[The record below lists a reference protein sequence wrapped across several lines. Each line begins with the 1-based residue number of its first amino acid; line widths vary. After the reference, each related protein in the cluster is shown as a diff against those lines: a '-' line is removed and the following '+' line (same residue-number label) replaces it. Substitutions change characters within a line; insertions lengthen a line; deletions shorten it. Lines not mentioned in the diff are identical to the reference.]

1 MVYRQSRRSV
11 TSTVVI
17 VVTFPPP
24 QVPPPLPRA
33 SQSAPKSTEPPREKN
48 SSNKV
53 KNPRPSF
60 KKSSRQRTRQRTRG
74 SARNSQTSFTNA
86 IVSINVGLYLWM
98 SISNFGA
105 TSNNFVISRYF
116 LEQGE
121 WYRLISCGFVHFGL
135 FHVAMNIILAY
146 QLGQMFEPRIGS
158 LRFGLLYFASLL
170 GGSVGALVLS
180 PDAVTGGASG
190 AVFGLMAAAIVGM
203 RHEGLNPMQSGLGLT
218 FVINLVITLTIPGI
232 SIGGHFGGAAI
243 GAICGAV
250 VLAPT
255 SWRLP
260 KWLGIVLPCLLSS
273 ALIYFAVNFVNA

>member
-1 MVYRQSRRSV
+1 MVYRQPRRSV

-60 KKSSRQRTRQRTRG
+60 KKSRRQRTRQRTRG

-98 SISNFGA
+98 SVTNFGV

-135 FHVAMNIILAY
+135 FHVAMNMMLAY

-170 GGSVGALVLS
+170 GGSVGALVMS

-203 RHEGLNPMQSGLGLT
+203 RHEGLNPLQNGLGIT
-218 FVINLVITLTIPGI
+218 FAINLVITLTIPGI
-232 SIGGHFGGAAI
+232 SIGGHFGGAIA

-250 VLAPT
+250 VLAPN

-260 KWLGIVLPCLLSS
+260 KWLGIVVPCLLSS

>member
-1 MVYRQSRRSV
+1 
-11 TSTVVI
+11 
-17 VVTFPPP
+17 
-24 QVPPPLPRA
+24 
-33 SQSAPKSTEPPREKN
+33 
-48 SSNKV
+48 
-53 KNPRPSF
+53 
-60 KKSSRQRTRQRTRG
+60 
-74 SARNSQTSFTNA
+74 
-86 IVSINVGLYLWM
+86 
-98 SISNFGA
+98 
-105 TSNNFVISRYF
+105 
-116 LEQGE
+116 
-121 WYRLISCGFVHFGL
+121 
-135 FHVAMNIILAY
+135 MNMILAY

-250 VLAPT
+250 VLAPA

>member
-1 MVYRQSRRSV
+1 M
-11 TSTVVI
+11 
-17 VVTFPPP
+17 TFPPP

-33 SQSAPKSTEPPREKN
+33 SQSAPKSTEPVREQN
-48 SSNKV
+48 SSKRTN
-53 KNPRPSF
+53 NPRPPF
-60 KKSSRQRTRQRTRG
+60 RKSSRQRTQQ
-74 SARNSQTSFTNA
+74 SARTSQTSFTNA
-86 IVSINVGLYLWM
+86 IVAINVGLYLWM
-98 SISNFGA
+98 SVTNFA
-105 TSNNFVISRYF
+105 VTSNNFVISRYF

-135 FHVAMNIILAY
+135 FHVAMNMMLAY

-170 GGSVGALVLS
+170 GGSVGALVMS
-180 PDAVTGGASG
+180 PDAMTGGASG

-203 RHEGLNPMQSGLGLT
+203 RHEGLNPMRSGLGIT

-232 SIGGHFGGAAI
+232 SIGGHFGGAIA

-250 VLAPT
+250 VLAPN

-260 KWLGIVLPCLLSS
+260 KWLG
-273 ALIYFAVNFVNA
+273 

>member
-1 MVYRQSRRSV
+1 MVYRQPRRSV

-98 SISNFGA
+98 SVTNFGV

-135 FHVAMNIILAY
+135 FHVAMNMMLAY

-170 GGSVGALVLS
+170 GGSVGALVMS

-203 RHEGLNPMQSGLGLT
+203 RHEGLNPLQSGLGIT
-218 FVINLVITLTIPGI
+218 FAINLVITLTIPGI
-232 SIGGHFGGAAI
+232 SIGGHFGGAIA

-250 VLAPT
+250 VLAPN

-260 KWLGIVLPCLLSS
+260 KWLGIVVPCLLSS
-273 ALIYFAVNFVNA
+273 ALIYFAVNFLNA

>member
-1 MVYRQSRRSV
+1 MVYRQPRRSV

-98 SISNFGA
+98 SVTNFGV

-135 FHVAMNIILAY
+135 FHVAMNMMLAY
-146 QLGQMFEPRIGS
+146 QLGQMFESRIGS

-170 GGSVGALVLS
+170 GGSVGALVMS

-203 RHEGLNPMQSGLGLT
+203 RHEGLNPLQSGLGIT
-218 FVINLVITLTIPGI
+218 FAINLVITLTIPGI
-232 SIGGHFGGAAI
+232 SIGGHFGGAIA

-250 VLAPT
+250 VLAPN

-260 KWLGIVLPCLLSS
+260 KWLGIVVPCLLSS

>member
-1 MVYRQSRRSV
+1 MVYRQPRRSV

-60 KKSSRQRTRQRTRG
+60 KKSRRQRTRQRTRG

-86 IVSINVGLYLWM
+86 IVSINVGLYLW
-98 SISNFGA
+98 ISVTNFGV

-135 FHVAMNIILAY
+135 FHVAMNMMLAY

-170 GGSVGALVLS
+170 GGSVGALVMS

-203 RHEGLNPMQSGLGLT
+203 RHEGLNPLQSGLGIT
-218 FVINLVITLTIPGI
+218 FAINLVITLTIPGI
-232 SIGGHFGGAAI
+232 SIGGHFGGAIA

-250 VLAPT
+250 VLAPN

-260 KWLGIVLPCLLSS
+260 KWLGIVVPCLLSS

>member
-1 MVYRQSRRSV
+1 MVSCQSSRSV
-11 TSTVVI
+11 ATTVVT
-17 VVTFPPP
+17 VVNFPPP

-33 SQSAPKSTEPPREKN
+33 SQSAPKSTEPVREKN
-48 SSNKV
+48 SSSREN
-53 KNPRPSF
+53 NPRPTF
-60 KKSSRQRTRQRTRG
+60 RKPTRQKTRQ
-74 SARNSQTSFTNA
+74 SARSSQTSFTNA

-98 SISNFGA
+98 SVTNFGA
-105 TSNNFVISRYF
+105 ASNNFVISRYF

-135 FHVAMNIILAY
+135 FHVAMNMMLAY

-158 LRFGLLYFASLL
+158 LRFGLLYVASLL

-203 RHEGLNPMQSGLGLT
+203 RHEGLNPMRSGLGVT

-250 VLAPT
+250 VLAPI

-260 KWLGIVLPCLLSS
+260 KWLGIVVPCLLSS

>member
-1 MVYRQSRRSV
+1 MVYRQSPRSV
-11 TSTVVI
+11 ATTVVI
-17 VVTFPPP
+17 VVNFPPP

-33 SQSAPKSTEPPREKN
+33 SQSAPKSAETVREK
-48 SSNKV
+48 SSSKRAN
-53 KNPRPSF
+53 NPRPAF
-60 KKSSRQRTRQRTRG
+60 RKPTRQ
-74 SARNSQTSFTNA
+74 SARASQTSFTNA

-98 SISNFGA
+98 SVTNFGA
-105 TSNNFVISRYF
+105 ASNNFVISRYF

-135 FHVAMNIILAY
+135 FHVAMNMMLAY

-180 PDAVTGGASG
+180 PNAVTGGASG

-203 RHEGLNPMQSGLGLT
+203 RHEGLNPMRSGLGIT

>member
-1 MVYRQSRRSV
+1 MVCRQSSRSV
-11 TSTVVI
+11 AITVVN
-17 VVTFPPP
+17 VVSFPPP

-33 SQSAPKSTEPPREKN
+33 SQSAPKSTEPVREKK
-48 SSNKV
+48 SSRRANNQRPAFR
-53 KNPRPSF
+53 NP
-60 KKSSRQRTRQRTRG
+60 SRQRTRD
-74 SARNSQTSFTNA
+74 SQTSFTNA

-98 SISNFGA
+98 TISNFGVI
-105 TSNNFVISRYF
+105 SNNFVISRYF

-135 FHVAMNIILAY
+135 FHVAMNMILAY

-203 RHEGLNPMQSGLGLT
+203 RHEGLNPMRSGLGVT

-250 VLAPT
+250 VLAPA

-260 KWLGIVLPCLLSS
+260 KWLGIVVPCLLSS
-273 ALIYFAVNFVNA
+273 ALIYFAVDFVNA

>member
-1 MVYRQSRRSV
+1 MVYRQSPRSV
-11 TSTVVI
+11 ATTFITVVN
-17 VVTFPPP
+17 FPPP
-24 QVPPPLPRA
+24 RVPPQLPRA
-33 SQSAPKSTEPPREKN
+33 SQSAPKSTEPVREPN
-48 SSNKV
+48 SSKRAHST
-53 KNPRPSF
+53 RPAFRKPSNQ
-60 KKSSRQRTRQRTRG
+60 KTRNN
-74 SARNSQTSFTNA
+74 ARNNQTSFTNA

-135 FHVAMNIILAY
+135 FHVAMNMILAY

-273 ALIYFAVNFVNA
+273 ALIYFAVNFVSA

>member
-1 MVYRQSRRSV
+1 MVYRQSPRSV
-11 TSTVVI
+11 ATTVVI
-17 VVTFPPP
+17 VVNFPPP

-33 SQSAPKSTEPPREKN
+33 SQSAPKSAETVREK
-48 SSNKV
+48 SSSKRVN
-53 KNPRPSF
+53 NPRPAF
-60 KKSSRQRTRQRTRG
+60 RKPTRQ
-74 SARNSQTSFTNA
+74 SARTSQTSFTNA

-98 SISNFGA
+98 SVTNFGA
-105 TSNNFVISRYF
+105 ASNNFVISRYF

-135 FHVAMNIILAY
+135 FHVAMNMMLAY

-180 PDAVTGGASG
+180 PNAVTGGASG

-203 RHEGLNPMQSGLGLT
+203 RHEGLNPMRSGLGIT

-260 KWLGIVLPCLLSS
+260 KWLGIVVPCLLSS

>member
-1 MVYRQSRRSV
+1 MSV
-11 TSTVVI
+11 T
-17 VVTFPPP
+17 
-24 QVPPPLPRA
+24 
-33 SQSAPKSTEPPREKN
+33 
-48 SSNKV
+48 
-53 KNPRPSF
+53 
-60 KKSSRQRTRQRTRG
+60 
-74 SARNSQTSFTNA
+74 
-86 IVSINVGLYLWM
+86 
-98 SISNFGA
+98 NFGA

-135 FHVAMNIILAY
+135 FHVAMNMMLAY

-203 RHEGLNPMQSGLGLT
+203 RHEGLNPMRSGLGVT

-250 VLAPT
+250 VLAPI

-260 KWLGIVLPCLLSS
+260 KWLGIVVPCLLSS

>member
-1 MVYRQSRRSV
+1 MVSSQSPRSV
-11 TSTVVI
+11 TFTDLI

-33 SQSAPKSTEPPREKN
+33 SQSAPKSAEPTREKN
-48 SSNKV
+48 SSNGV
-53 KNPRPSF
+53 NNPRPSF
-60 KKSSRQRTRQRTRG
+60 KKSSRQRTRGGART
-74 SARNSQTSFTNA
+74 SQTSFTNA

-98 SISNFGA
+98 SVTNFGVA
-105 TSNNFVISRYF
+105 SNNFVISRYF

-135 FHVAMNIILAY
+135 FHVAMNMMLAY

-170 GGSVGALVLS
+170 GGSVGALVMS

-203 RHEGLNPMQSGLGLT
+203 RHEGLNPLQSGLGIT
-218 FVINLVITLTIPGI
+218 FAINLVITLTIPGI
-232 SIGGHFGGAAI
+232 SIGGHFGGAIA

-250 VLAPT
+250 VLAPN
-255 SWRLP
+255 SWRIP
-260 KWLGIVLPCLLSS
+260 KWLGIMVPCLLSS
-273 ALIYFAVNFVNA
+273 ALVYFAVNFVNA

>member
-1 MVYRQSRRSV
+1 MVYRQSPRSV
-11 TSTVVI
+11 ATTFVTVVN
-17 VVTFPPP
+17 FPPP
-24 QVPPPLPRA
+24 RVPPPLPRA
-33 SQSAPKSTEPPREKN
+33 SQSAPKSTEPVREPN
-48 SSNKV
+48 SSKRANST
-53 KNPRPSF
+53 RPAFRKPSY
-60 KKSSRQRTRQRTRG
+60 QRTRN
-74 SARNSQTSFTNA
+74 SARHNQTSFTNA

-135 FHVAMNIILAY
+135 FHVAMNMILAY
-146 QLGQMFEPRIGS
+146 QLGQMFEPKIGS

-273 ALIYFAVNFVNA
+273 ALVYFAVNFVKA

>member
-1 MVYRQSRRSV
+1 MVSCQSSRSV
-11 TSTVVI
+11 ATTVVT
-17 VVTFPPP
+17 VVNFPPP

-33 SQSAPKSTEPPREKN
+33 SQSAPKSTEPVREKN
-48 SSNKV
+48 SSSREN
-53 KNPRPSF
+53 NPRPTF
-60 KKSSRQRTRQRTRG
+60 RKPTRQKTRQ
-74 SARNSQTSFTNA
+74 SARASQTSFTNA

-98 SISNFGA
+98 SVTNFGA
-105 TSNNFVISRYF
+105 TSNNFVISRDF

-135 FHVAMNIILAY
+135 FHVAMNMMLAY

-158 LRFGLLYFASLL
+158 LRFGLLYVASLL

-203 RHEGLNPMQSGLGLT
+203 RHEGLNPMQSGLGVT

-250 VLAPT
+250 VLAPI

-260 KWLGIVLPCLLSS
+260 KWLGIVVPCLLSS

>member
-1 MVYRQSRRSV
+1 MVYRKSPRSI
-11 TSTVVI
+11 TSAVLNI
-17 VVTFPPP
+17 VTFPPP

-33 SQSAPKSTEPPREKN
+33 SQSAPKSTEPPREQN
-48 SSNKV
+48 SSKRAN
-53 KNPRPSF
+53 NPRPLF
-60 KKSSRQRTRQRTRG
+60 RKPTRQRTQQ
-74 SARNSQTSFTNA
+74 SARASQTSFTNA
-86 IVSINVGLYLWM
+86 IVAINVGLYLWM
-98 SISNFGA
+98 SVTNFGVA
-105 TSNNFVISRYF
+105 SNNFVISRYL

-135 FHVAMNIILAY
+135 FHVAMNMMLAY

-203 RHEGLNPMQSGLGLT
+203 RHEGLNPMRSGLGIT
-218 FVINLVITLTIPGI
+218 FAINLVITLTIPGI
-232 SIGGHFGGAAI
+232 SIGGHFGGAIA

-250 VLAPT
+250 LLAPN

-260 KWLGIVLPCLLSS
+260 KWLGIVVPCLLSS
-273 ALIYFAVNFVNA
+273 ALIYFAVYFVNA

>member
-1 MVYRQSRRSV
+1 MVYRQSPRSV
-11 TSTVVI
+11 ATTVVI
-17 VVTFPPP
+17 VVNFPPP

-33 SQSAPKSTEPPREKN
+33 SQSAPKSAETVREK
-48 SSNKV
+48 SSSKRVN
-53 KNPRPSF
+53 NPRPAF
-60 KKSSRQRTRQRTRG
+60 RKPTRQ
-74 SARNSQTSFTNA
+74 SARTSQTSFTNA

-98 SISNFGA
+98 SVTNFGA
-105 TSNNFVISRYF
+105 ASNNFVISRYF

-135 FHVAMNIILAY
+135 FHVAMNMMLAY

-180 PDAVTGGASG
+180 PNAVTGGASG

-203 RHEGLNPMQSGLGLT
+203 RHEGLNPMRSGLGIT

-273 ALIYFAVNFVNA
+273 ALIYFAVTFVNA

>member
-1 MVYRQSRRSV
+1 MVYRQPRRSV

-98 SISNFGA
+98 SVTNFGV

-135 FHVAMNIILAY
+135 FHVAMNMMLAY

-170 GGSVGALVLS
+170 GGSVGALVMS

-203 RHEGLNPMQSGLGLT
+203 RHEGLNPLQNGLGIT
-218 FVINLVITLTIPGI
+218 FAINLVITLTIPGI
-232 SIGGHFGGAAI
+232 SIGGHFGGAIA

-250 VLAPT
+250 VLAPN

-260 KWLGIVLPCLLSS
+260 KWLGIVVPCLLSS

>member
-1 MVYRQSRRSV
+1 MVYRQSPRSFA
-11 TSTVVI
+11 TTVITI
-17 VVTFPPP
+17 VSFPPP

-33 SQSAPKSTEPPREKN
+33 SQSAPKSNELAPE
-48 SSNKV
+48 
-53 KNPRPSF
+53 
-60 KKSSRQRTRQRTRG
+60 KKSSRRANNQRPPFRNLSRQRTRE
-74 SARNSQTSFTNA
+74 SQTSFTNA

-98 SISNFGA
+98 TISNFGA
-105 TSNNFVISRYF
+105 ISNDFVISRYF

-135 FHVAMNIILAY
+135 FHVAMNMILAY

-190 AVFGLMAAAIVGM
+190 AVFGLMAAAVVGM
-203 RHEGLNPMQSGLGLT
+203 RHEGLNPMRSGLGVT

-250 VLAPT
+250 VLAPA

-260 KWLGIVLPCLLSS
+260 KWLGLVVPCLLSS
-273 ALIYFAVNFVNA
+273 ALVYFAIDFINA

>member
-1 MVYRQSRRSV
+1 MVSCQSSRSV
-11 TSTVVI
+11 ATTVVT
-17 VVTFPPP
+17 VVNFPPP

-33 SQSAPKSTEPPREKN
+33 SQSAPKSTEPVREKN
-48 SSNKV
+48 SSSREN
-53 KNPRPSF
+53 NPRPTF
-60 KKSSRQRTRQRTRG
+60 RKPTRQRTRQ
-74 SARNSQTSFTNA
+74 SARASQTSFTNA

-98 SISNFGA
+98 SVTNFGA

-135 FHVAMNIILAY
+135 FHVAMNMMLAY

-158 LRFGLLYFASLL
+158 LRFGLLYVASLL

-203 RHEGLNPMQSGLGLT
+203 RHEGLNPMRSGLGVT

-250 VLAPT
+250 VLAPI

-260 KWLGIVLPCLLSS
+260 KWLGIVVPCLLSS

>member
-1 MVYRQSRRSV
+1 MVYRQSPRSV
-11 TSTVVI
+11 ATTVVI
-17 VVTFPPP
+17 VVNFPPP

-33 SQSAPKSTEPPREKN
+33 SQSAPKSAETVREK
-48 SSNKV
+48 SSSKRAN
-53 KNPRPSF
+53 NPRPTF
-60 KKSSRQRTRQRTRG
+60 RKPTRQ
-74 SARNSQTSFTNA
+74 SARASQTSFTNA

-98 SISNFGA
+98 SVSNFSVA
-105 TSNNFVISRYF
+105 SNNFVISRYF

-135 FHVAMNIILAY
+135 FHVAMNMMLAY

-170 GGSVGALVLS
+170 GGSVGALVMS

-203 RHEGLNPMQSGLGLT
+203 RHEGLNPLQSGLGIT
-218 FVINLVITLTIPGI
+218 FAINLVITLTIPGI
-232 SIGGHFGGAAI
+232 SIGGHFGGAIA
-243 GAICGAV
+243 GAICGTV
-250 VLAPT
+250 VLAPN

-260 KWLGIVLPCLLSS
+260 KWLGIAVPCLLSS
-273 ALIYFAVNFVNA
+273 ALVYFAVNFVNA

>member
-1 MVYRQSRRSV
+1 MVYRQPRRSV

-60 KKSSRQRTRQRTRG
+60 KKSRRQRTRQRKRG

-98 SISNFGA
+98 SVTNFGV

-135 FHVAMNIILAY
+135 FHVAMNMMLAY

-170 GGSVGALVLS
+170 GGSVGALVMS

-203 RHEGLNPMQSGLGLT
+203 RHEGLNPLQNGLGIT
-218 FVINLVITLTIPGI
+218 FAINLVITLTIPGI
-232 SIGGHFGGAAI
+232 SIGGHFGGAIA

-250 VLAPT
+250 VLAPN

-260 KWLGIVLPCLLSS
+260 KWLGIVVPCLLSS

>member
-1 MVYRQSRRSV
+1 MVSCQSSRSV
-11 TSTVVI
+11 ATTVVT
-17 VVTFPPP
+17 VVNFPPP

-33 SQSAPKSTEPPREKN
+33 SQSAPKSTEPVREKN
-48 SSNKV
+48 SSSREN
-53 KNPRPSF
+53 NPRPTF
-60 KKSSRQRTRQRTRG
+60 RKPTRQKTRQ
-74 SARNSQTSFTNA
+74 SARASQTSFTNA

-98 SISNFGA
+98 SVTNFGA
-105 TSNNFVISRYF
+105 TSNNFVISRDF

-135 FHVAMNIILAY
+135 FHVAMNMMLAY

-170 GGSVGALVLS
+170 GGSVGAFVLS

-203 RHEGLNPMQSGLGLT
+203 RHEGLNPMRSGLGVT

-250 VLAPT
+250 VLAPI

-260 KWLGIVLPCLLSS
+260 KWLGIVVPCLLSS

>member
-1 MVYRQSRRSV
+1 
-11 TSTVVI
+11 
-17 VVTFPPP
+17 VTFPPP

-33 SQSAPKSTEPPREKN
+33 SQSAPKSAEPSREKDT
-48 SSNKV
+48 SNKIN
-53 KNPRPSF
+53 NPRPSF
-60 KKSSRQRTRQRTRG
+60 KKSSRQTTRG
-74 SARNSQTSFTNA
+74 SARANQTSFTNA

-98 SISNFGA
+98 SVTNFGVA
-105 TSNNFVISRYF
+105 SNNFVISRYL

-135 FHVAMNIILAY
+135 FHVAMNMMLAY

-203 RHEGLNPMQSGLGLT
+203 RHEGLNPMRSGLGIT
-218 FVINLVITLTIPGI
+218 FAINLVITLTIPGI
-232 SIGGHFGGAAI
+232 SIGGHFGGAIA

-250 VLAPT
+250 VLAPN

-260 KWLGIVLPCLLSS
+260 KWLGIVVPCLLSS
-273 ALIYFAVNFVNA
+273 ALIYFAVTFVNA

>member
-1 MVYRQSRRSV
+1 MVSCQSSRSV
-11 TSTVVI
+11 ATTVVT
-17 VVTFPPP
+17 VVNFPPP

-33 SQSAPKSTEPPREKN
+33 SQSAPKSTEPVREKN
-48 SSNKV
+48 SSSREN
-53 KNPRPSF
+53 NPRPTF
-60 KKSSRQRTRQRTRG
+60 IKPTRQRTRQ
-74 SARNSQTSFTNA
+74 SARASQTSFTNA

-98 SISNFGA
+98 SVTNFGMA
-105 TSNNFVISRYF
+105 SNNFVISRYF

-135 FHVAMNIILAY
+135 FHVAMNMMLAY

-158 LRFGLLYFASLL
+158 LRFGLLYVASLL

-203 RHEGLNPMQSGLGLT
+203 RHEGLNPMRSGLGVT

-250 VLAPT
+250 VLAPI

-260 KWLGIVLPCLLSS
+260 KWLGIVVPCLLSS

>member
-1 MVYRQSRRSV
+1 MVSGQSPRSI
-11 TSTVVI
+11 TSTDLI

-33 SQSAPKSTEPPREKN
+33 SQSAPKSAEPTREKN
-48 SSNKV
+48 SSNRV
-53 KNPRPSF
+53 NNPRPPF
-60 KKSSRQRTRQRTRG
+60 RKSTRQRTRG
-74 SARNSQTSFTNA
+74 NARQGASASQTSFTNA
-86 IVSINVGLYLWM
+86 IVSLNVGLYLWM
-98 SISNFGA
+98 SVTNFA
-105 TSNNFVISRYF
+105 VTSNNFVISRYF

-135 FHVAMNIILAY
+135 FHVAMNMMLAY

-170 GGSVGALVLS
+170 GGSVGALVMS

-203 RHEGLNPMQSGLGLT
+203 RHEGLNPLQSGLGVT
-218 FVINLVITLTIPGI
+218 FAINLVITLTIPGI
-232 SIGGHFGGAAI
+232 SIGGHFGGAIA

-250 VLAPT
+250 VLAPQ
-255 SWRLP
+255 SSRLP
-260 KWLGIVLPCLLSS
+260 KWLGIVVPCLLSS
-273 ALIYFAVNFVNA
+273 ALIYFAVTFVNA

>member
-1 MVYRQSRRSV
+1 MVYRQSPRSV
-11 TSTVVI
+11 ATTVITI
-17 VVTFPPP
+17 VSFPPP

-33 SQSAPKSTEPPREKN
+33 SQSAPKSNELAPE
-48 SSNKV
+48 
-53 KNPRPSF
+53 
-60 KKSSRQRTRQRTRG
+60 KKSSRRANNQRPPFRNLSRQRTRE
-74 SARNSQTSFTNA
+74 SQTSFTNA

-98 SISNFGA
+98 TISNFGA
-105 TSNNFVISRYF
+105 ISNDFVISRYF

-135 FHVAMNIILAY
+135 FHVAMNMILAY

-190 AVFGLMAAAIVGM
+190 AVFGLMAAAVVGM
-203 RHEGLNPMQSGLGLT
+203 RHEGLNPMRSGLGVT

-250 VLAPT
+250 VLAPA

-260 KWLGIVLPCLLSS
+260 KWLGLVVPCLLSS
-273 ALIYFAVNFVNA
+273 ALVYFAIDFINA

>member
-1 MVYRQSRRSV
+1 MVYRQSPRSV
-11 TSTVVI
+11 ATTVVT
-17 VVTFPPP
+17 VVNFPPP

-33 SQSAPKSTEPPREKN
+33 SQSAPKSTEPVREKN
-48 SSNKV
+48 SSNREN
-53 KNPRPSF
+53 NPRPTF
-60 KKSSRQRTRQRTRG
+60 RKPTRQRTRG
-74 SARNSQTSFTNA
+74 NARGSARASQTSFTNA

-98 SISNFGA
+98 SVTNFGMA
-105 TSNNFVISRYF
+105 SNNFVISRYF

-135 FHVAMNIILAY
+135 FHVAMNMMLAY

-170 GGSVGALVLS
+170 GGSVGALVMS

-203 RHEGLNPMQSGLGLT
+203 RHEGLNPLQSGLGIT
-218 FVINLVITLTIPGI
+218 FAINLVITLTIPGI
-232 SIGGHFGGAAI
+232 SIGGHFGGAIA
-243 GAICGAV
+243 GAICGTV
-250 VLAPT
+250 VLAPN

-260 KWLGIVLPCLLSS
+260 KWLGIAVPCLLSS
-273 ALIYFAVNFVNA
+273 ALVYFAVNFVNA

>member
-1 MVYRQSRRSV
+1 VN
-11 TSTVVI
+11 
-17 VVTFPPP
+17 FPPP

-33 SQSAPKSTEPPREKN
+33 SQSAPKSAETVREK
-48 SSNKV
+48 SSSKRVN
-53 KNPRPSF
+53 NPRPAF
-60 KKSSRQRTRQRTRG
+60 RKPTRQ
-74 SARNSQTSFTNA
+74 SARTCQTSFTNA

-98 SISNFGA
+98 SVTNFGA
-105 TSNNFVISRYF
+105 ASNNFVISRYF

-135 FHVAMNIILAY
+135 FHVAMNMMLAY

-180 PDAVTGGASG
+180 PNAVTGGASG

-203 RHEGLNPMQSGLGLT
+203 RHEGLNPMRSGLGIT

>member
-1 MVYRQSRRSV
+1 MVSCQSSRSV
-11 TSTVVI
+11 ATTVVT
-17 VVTFPPP
+17 VVNFPPP

-33 SQSAPKSTEPPREKN
+33 SQSAPKSTEPVREKN
-48 SSNKV
+48 SS
-53 KNPRPSF
+53 
-60 KKSSRQRTRQRTRG
+60 SRENYPKPTFRKPTRQKTRQ
-74 SARNSQTSFTNA
+74 SASASQTSFTNA

-98 SISNFGA
+98 SVTNFGA
-105 TSNNFVISRYF
+105 TSKNFVISRYF

-135 FHVAMNIILAY
+135 FHVAMNMMLAY

-158 LRFGLLYFASLL
+158 LRFGLLYVASLL

-203 RHEGLNPMQSGLGLT
+203 RHEGLNPMRSGLGVT

-250 VLAPT
+250 VLAPI

-260 KWLGIVLPCLLSS
+260 KWLGIVVPCLLSS

>member
-1 MVYRQSRRSV
+1 MVYRQSPRSV
-11 TSTVVI
+11 ATTVVI
-17 VVTFPPP
+17 VVNFPPP

-33 SQSAPKSTEPPREKN
+33 SQSAPKSAETVREK
-48 SSNKV
+48 SSSKRVN
-53 KNPRPSF
+53 NPRPTF
-60 KKSSRQRTRQRTRG
+60 RKPTRQ
-74 SARNSQTSFTNA
+74 SARASQTSFTNA

-98 SISNFGA
+98 SVTNFA
-105 TSNNFVISRYF
+105 VTSNNFVISRYF

-135 FHVAMNIILAY
+135 FHVAMNMMLAY

-180 PDAVTGGASG
+180 PNAVTGGASG

-203 RHEGLNPMQSGLGLT
+203 RHEGLNPMRSGLGIT

-260 KWLGIVLPCLLSS
+260 KWLGIVLPCLLIS
-273 ALIYFAVNFVNA
+273 ALVYFAVTFVNA

>member
-1 MVYRQSRRSV
+1 MVCRQSSRSV
-11 TSTVVI
+11 AITVVN
-17 VVTFPPP
+17 VVSFPPP

-33 SQSAPKSTEPPREKN
+33 SQSAPKSTEAVREKK
-48 SSNKV
+48 SSRRANNQRPAFR
-53 KNPRPSF
+53 NP
-60 KKSSRQRTRQRTRG
+60 SRQRTRD
-74 SARNSQTSFTNA
+74 SQTSFTNA

-98 SISNFGA
+98 TISNFGVI
-105 TSNNFVISRYF
+105 SNNFVISRYF

-135 FHVAMNIILAY
+135 FHVAMNMILAY
-146 QLGQMFEPRIGS
+146 QLGHMFEPRLGS
-158 LRFGLLYFASLL
+158 VRFGLLYFASLL

-203 RHEGLNPMQSGLGLT
+203 RHEGLNPMRSGLGVT

-250 VLAPT
+250 VLAPA

-260 KWLGIVLPCLLSS
+260 KWLGIVVPCLLSS
-273 ALIYFAVNFVNA
+273 ALIYFAVDFVNA